1 MAETQSWRYTAQAS
15 DGSRRTGEL
24 RATDEAAAIAHLRA
38 EGLRPVELSPASNRS
53 ALAGSKGHLSSSEH
67 ARLMRS
73 LADLVTAA
81 IPVRDALAAL
91 ARRETKTPSRM
102 YLERLTNA
110 IDSGESLSRAMVDD
124 PSNPPRL
131 ALALVKAGEAS
142 GRLGAALERL
152 ADDLDT
158 AQATRAELTGQL
170 IYPAAVMVL
179 FFTTLFLL
187 SYWVLPQFEP
197 LFRDASSPAPPET
210 AVVLAVGAAIR
221 TYGHFVVLGAL
232 VAILL
237 VGRVMA
243 SRPMVASSVLD
254 KLIFVGRIRATLDAS
269 RYAGG
274 LALLLDNGETL
285 ARAEPTARGLVAS
298 AERRSRLEKAAAM
311 MRDGTSPSAA
321 LREQRALPE
330 DMIGFFEL
338 GERTGELAKLLNRA
352 AQLYDV
358 SARRSVRRA
367 LDLLGP
373 VLIASLGL
381 LIASI
386 IAAVMSGVL
395 SLNEVVY

>member
-1 MAETQSWRYTAQAS
+1 MAESKSWHYTAQAS
-15 DGSRRTGEL
+15 DGSRRAGEL
-24 RATDEAAAIAHLRA
+24 RAPDEPSAIADLRA
-38 EGLRPVELSPASNRS
+38 EGLRPVELQLASDRS
-53 ALAGSKGHLSSSEH
+53 VLAGSKGRLTSSDH

-73 LADLVTAA
+73 LADLVIAA

-91 ARRETKTPSRM
+91 ARRETKAPARA
-102 YLERLTNA
+102 YLERLTSA

-124 PSNPPRL
+124 PSNPPCL

-158 AQATRAELTGQL
+158 AQSTRAELTGQL

-210 AVVLAVGAAIR
+210 AVVLAAGAAIR
-221 TYGHFVVLGAL
+221 EYGHFVLLAV
-232 VAILL
+232 L
-237 VGRVMA
+237 VGVLVTGRIMA
-243 SRPMVASSVLD
+243 ARPMFASLLLD
-254 KLIFVGRIRATLDAS
+254 RLVYVGRIRATLDAS

-285 ARAEPTARGLVAS
+285 ARAESTARGLVAS
-298 AERRSRLEKAAAM
+298 AERRARLEQAAAM
-311 MRDGTSPSAA
+311 MRDGTSPSVA

-358 SARRSVRRA
+358 TARRSVRRA